1 VSIPIFHVRLFC
13 PFTVYV
19 KSDVLNHSSNVPE
32 SKPHCQVALHP
43 GSALIS
49 ERGSV
54 SRSTS
59 PLQIKPLRVTDPRSV
74 FKLSHYLHPSLNAW
88 QTGDSAFA
96 QTVAANSRLSGLTIK
111 KRAADVSA
119 ALCESDGL

>member
-1 VSIPIFHVRLFC
+1 MADVMLNEVRARDNGISVIVNRAVAETVFRVKWRFRTLLF
-13 PFTVYV
+13 F
-19 KSDVLNHSSNVPE
+19 
-32 SKPHCQVALHP
+32 

-74 FKLSHYLHPSLNAW
+74 FKLSHYLF
-88 QTGDSAFA
+88 FA
-96 QTVAANSRLSGLTIK
+96 RLDPHGEL
-111 KRAADVSA
+111 
-119 ALCESDGL
+119 